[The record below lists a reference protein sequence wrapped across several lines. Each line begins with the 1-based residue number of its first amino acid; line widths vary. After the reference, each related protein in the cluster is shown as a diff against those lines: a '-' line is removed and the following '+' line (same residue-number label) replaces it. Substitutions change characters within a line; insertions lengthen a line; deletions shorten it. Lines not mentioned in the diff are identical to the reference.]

1 MEPTRQ
7 KKITVGRFKE
17 RGFLTLLEETSTPDG
32 GDVLDSVYAPSQT
45 HTLALLTEQ
54 QDPSYSPL
62 FLRCWIWVIVRGGE
76 VTYPGPSGKERL
88 LGLCSSPTASVGT
101 MALSGAT

>member
-17 RGFLTLLEETSTPDG
+17 RGFLTLLEETSPDG
-32 GDVLDSVYAPSQT
+32 GDVLDSVYVPSQT

-62 FLRCWIWVIVRGGE
+62 FLR
-76 VTYPGPSGKERL
+76 
-88 LGLCSSPTASVGT
+88 
-101 MALSGAT
+101 